1 MFPEYDVIVVG
12 AGHAGSEAAAAAA
25 NMGSKTLLIT
35 MNMQTIAQMSC
46 NPAMG
51 GIAKGQIVREIDAL
65 GGYSG
70 IVSDKSMIQFRML
83 NKSKGPAMWSPRTQN
98 DRHLFAWTWRELLE
112 NTPNLDIRQD
122 SVEGLIVSRGTI
134 QGVRT
139 QLGMDIYGKTV
150 VLTNG
155 TFLNGVIHIGE
166 KQFGGGRMGESK
178 ATGITEQLIQLGFE
192 SDRLKTGT
200 PPRLDG
206 RSLDYTK
213 MEIQDGDDDIVGFS
227 FMKTEKP
234 KQQRCCWVT
243 YTNTEVHDLLK
254 TGFDQSPM
262 FQGRIEG
269 TGPRYCPSIED
280 KINRFA
286 DRDRHQ
292 LFVEPESWNTV
303 EIYLN
308 GFSTSLPED
317 VQYKALQK
325 IPGLEHVRM
334 FRPGYAIEYD
344 YFPPTQLTY
353 TLETKLIKNLFFA
366 GQINGTT
373 GYEEAACQGLMAGI
387 NAHQAVHSLN
397 PFTLGRNEAY
407 IGVLIDDLIN
417 KGTDEPYRMFTSRA
431 EYRTLLRQDNA
442 DIRLTAKG
450 FDLGLASEERMF
462 HVKQKLEQTEK
473 LKRQL
478 KDISLEP
485 LETQA
490 YFEEISSSPQ
500 QERTNSIKLLL
511 RPNVQLNR
519 LIECSEA
526 LQKIFSDVPRET
538 REQVEI
544 QLKYE
549 SYIEKEQELAQ
560 KALSLESLVIPDDFD
575 YDKIKSLSTEGRQKF
590 IKIKPRT
597 LGQAGRIS
605 GVNPTDIHILMVH
618 MGR

>member
-1 MFPEYDVIVVG
+1 
-12 AGHAGSEAAAAAA
+12 
-25 NMGSKTLLIT
+25 
-35 MNMQTIAQMSC
+35 
-46 NPAMG
+46 
-51 GIAKGQIVREIDAL
+51 
-65 GGYSG
+65 
-70 IVSDKSMIQFRML
+70 
-83 NKSKGPAMWSPRTQN
+83 
-98 DRHLFAWTWRELLE
+98 
-112 NTPNLDIRQD
+112 
-122 SVEGLIVSRGTI
+122 
-134 QGVRT
+134 
-139 QLGMDIYGKTV
+139 
-150 VLTNG
+150 
-155 TFLNGVIHIGE
+155 
-166 KQFGGGRMGESK
+166 
-178 ATGITEQLIQLGFE
+178 
-192 SDRLKTGT
+192 
-200 PPRLDG
+200 
-206 RSLDYTK
+206 
-213 MEIQDGDDDIVGFS
+213 
-227 FMKTEKP
+227 
-234 KQQRCCWVT
+234 
-243 YTNTEVHDLLK
+243 
-254 TGFDQSPM
+254 
-262 FQGRIEG
+262 
-269 TGPRYCPSIED
+269 
-280 KINRFA
+280 
-286 DRDRHQ
+286 
-292 LFVEPESWNTV
+292 
-303 EIYLN
+303 
-308 GFSTSLPED
+308 
-317 VQYKALQK
+317 
-325 IPGLEHVRM
+325 M

-485 LETQA
+485 METQA